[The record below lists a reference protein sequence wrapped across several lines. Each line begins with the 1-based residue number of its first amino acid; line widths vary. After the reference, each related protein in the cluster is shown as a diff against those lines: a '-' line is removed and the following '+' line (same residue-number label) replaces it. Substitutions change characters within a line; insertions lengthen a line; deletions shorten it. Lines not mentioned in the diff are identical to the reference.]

1 MPFEACHTDVM
12 QDIEYIDSPI
22 TKEQVKE
29 IALQRFGDMVKVV
42 VDIEKEVMAIGAELH
57 ADEEAFLLDK
67 GSKQENLWGI
77 NIYPDLLMPD
87 ALEYDSM
94 INIRPSQ
101 NNGSRSV
108 EGEAI
113 RKTISEIVRTLVP
126 DLQ

>member
-1 MPFEACHTDVM
+1 M
-12 QDIEYIDSPI
+12 QDVEYIDSPI
-22 TKEQVKE
+22 TKERVKE
-29 IALQRFGDMVKVV
+29 IALQRFGDMVKAVI
-42 VDIEKEVMAIGAELH
+42 DIDKGVMSIGGELH

-77 NIYPDLLMPD
+77 NIYPDLSMPD

-108 EGEAI
+108 ESEAI
-113 RKTISEIVRTLVP
+113 RKTISEIVSTLIP
-126 DLQ
+126 DLK

>member
-57 ADEEAFLLDK
+57 ADEESFLLDK